1 VQARYAADVMESALD
16 ALARLPGIDAA
27 DLVAGLAD
35 LRRLPEQREA
45 GLGWIVHKSI
55 AIR

>member
-35 LRRLPEQREA
+35 LRRLPEQPEA